1 MSSQS
6 FGAFRVFSPLQVRDQ
21 NIFRQDTV
29 STSKRNREQ
38 PNIFKPYRHESPADL
53 MTVTYP
59 STSRN
64 IKPYHHNI
72 SSPPRPTTY
81 EPRWDEAEEWSTVR
95 DGFLDLPEEFI
106 PPRHG
111 FQRRERHDDVPKI
124 PTEEIILPHGFVS
137 LRDQDVVCGRGAPTL
152 VHPGNQAYRS
162 LIQQNETAYLCA
174 KRADKPIIAT
184 KVIDIL
190 NNRGVRFVRRER
202 NSYGSGWVVLD
213 DKKVYEKVCQSLR
226 EGAPELRRKILAS
239 DVRTAN
245 ERPRPSMERHMD
257 QENNPPVLTP

>member
-1 MSSQS
+1 MTSAS

-21 NIFRQDTV
+21 NIFRQDA
-29 STSKRNREQ
+29 STLKRYREK
-38 PNIFKPYRHESPADL
+38 PDIFKPYRPESPHL

-59 STSRN
+59 SASRN
-64 IKPYHHNI
+64 NIPYRHNN
-72 SSPPRPTTY
+72 SSLSRPRTTY
-81 EPRWDEAEEWSTVR
+81 EPRWDEGEEWSPGR

-111 FQRRERHDDVPKI
+111 FQRRDRHDDIPKVP
-124 PTEEIILPHGFVS
+124 TDEITLPHGFVS

-152 VHPGNQAYRS
+152 VHPGNQAYRN

-184 KVIDIL
+184 KVIDVL

-202 NSYGSGWVVLD
+202 NSHGSGWVVLD

-226 EGAPELRRKILAS
+226 EGAPELRRKLLAS
-239 DVRTAN
+239 DVRTSN
-245 ERPRPSMERHMD
+245 DRPRPSMERYRD

>member
-1 MSSQS
+1 MTSSS

-21 NIFRQDTV
+21 NIFRQDV
-29 STSKRNREQ
+29 STSTRYIPK
-38 PNIFKPYRHESPADL
+38 PDIFKPYRRDESFDL
-53 MTVTYP
+53 MPVTYP
-59 STSRN
+59 SASRN
-64 IKPYHHNI
+64 IKPYNNN
-72 SSPPRPTTY
+72 SQSRPITY
-81 EPRWDEAEEWSTVR
+81 ERRWDEGEEWGTGR
-95 DGFLDLPEEFI
+95 DGSLDLPEEFI

-111 FQRRERHDDVPKI
+111 FQRREHRDDVPKV
-124 PTEEIILPHGFVS
+124 PTDEISLPHGFVS

-152 VHPGNQAYRS
+152 VHPGNQAYRC

-184 KVIDIL
+184 KVIEVL
-190 NNRGVRFVRRER
+190 NSRNVRFVRRER

-226 EGAPELRRKILAS
+226 EGAPELRRKILAT
-239 DVRTAN
+239 DVRITN
-245 ERPRPSMERHMD
+245 ERPRPTIERHID